1 MIRSELPAAEKE
13 LFFSLDEYQSRLR
26 AVRVEMERRGLDALV
41 LTTPENILYL
51 TGYQT
56 PGYYMYQ
63 CLLVTSTHDPLLLIR
78 NGEVSN
84 ARAYSW
90 LGECLGYLDY
100 ENPAGTTAALL
111 AEVGLTHR
119 TIGLEMRSWFLT
131 ARVYEDLR
139 QREPDTKWIDASGT
153 VETCRL
159 RKSPTEIEYIRRAAR
174 AAEAGM
180 RSAIDATR
188 VGARDND
195 VAAALSAAMIAAGS
209 EYLSMGPFVAAG
221 KRSTIFHG
229 IWGRNLI
236 EAGQSMNLE
245 VGAVFNRYNA
255 GLMRSVSMGKPSA
268 DQEKMGIAAEA
279 ANRRLV
285 ESIRPGAMTA
295 DLHACV
301 DAELRR
307 HGFGPR
313 TGLRCGYSI
322 GLAFPPDWGEGHI
335 LSVINEPNVSLGAG
349 MVLHCPLIVKDHRYG
364 AAFSETVLVTET
376 GHEVLTD
383 FERVLF
389 VR

>member
-1 MIRSELPAAEKE
+1 MIRSELPAADKE
-13 LFFSLDEYQSRLR
+13 LFFSIDEYRSRLR
-26 AVRVEMERRGLDALV
+26 AVRAEMECRGLDALV
-41 LTTPENILYL
+41 LNTPENILYL
-51 TGYQT
+51 TGFQT

-63 CLLVTSTHDPLLLIR
+63 CLLVTSTQDPLLLIR

-100 ENPAGTTAALL
+100 EDPAGTTAALL

-139 QREPDTKWIDASGT
+139 QRKPDAKWIDASGT

-159 RKSPTEIEYIRRAAR
+159 RKSAKEVEYIRRAAR

-188 VGARDND
+188 VGAMDND

-279 ANRRLV
+279 ANRGLV
-285 ESIRPGAMTA
+285 ESIRGSPRA
-295 DLHACV
+295 
-301 DAELRR
+301 RR
-307 HGFGPR
+307 
-313 TGLRCGYSI
+313 
-322 GLAFPPDWGEGHI
+322 
-335 LSVINEPNVSLGAG
+335 
-349 MVLHCPLIVKDHRYG
+349 
-364 AAFSETVLVTET
+364 
-376 GHEVLTD
+376 
-383 FERVLF
+383 
-389 VR
+389 